1 MHRKAWSKHFAGVI
15 LLGAVMAL
23 AGCGSSSSNSGGSAP
38 GKASIKGQTITVLLP
53 YPIPKP
59 LLAQFTAQTGVN
71 VNLSVAAFDSV
82 HSKLIVANTANTYIA
97 DVTEVD
103 WSFTGQFATAKWYQP
118 LDNMLPANLVAD
130 LGNTESPFK
139 SGGHTYA
146 ACYSNDFR
154 MPIYNQKMFDA
165 AGIKQYPQTFAGLAA
180 AVAKLKASGIQHPIS
195 IPMAATEGGVTPWYL
210 LTLAMGGQLFDA
222 NYQPQFGTPG
232 SAGNKA
238 LQFEVDAVKNGWV
251 SPGSVTLDDTPAYD
265 KFVAGAS
272 ASEFAS
278 SPGNLPTANDPKMS
292 SIAGH
297 VKGALVPGINGPG
310 SSFGLPEGLGIPVT
324 AQHKDAALAFIK
336 WFGQTNTAVELY
348 KGAGFLP
355 CEASALKQL
364 TTTHQLY
371 SGDVIQAELHH
382 VVSLFP
388 SGAPKWYS
396 QFSSDAQGAVN
407 SAVKGGTSVS
417 AALSNLAKQAS
428 ALAKGSS

>member
-1 MHRKAWSKHFAGVI
+1 MHRTGRFKGLAAVV
-15 LLGAVMAL
+15 LLGVVMAL
-23 AGCGSSSSNSGGSAP
+23 AACGSSSSGGGFTAS

-53 YPIPKP
+53 YNIPKA
-59 LLAQFTAQTGVN
+59 LLAQFTAQTGVK
-71 VNLSVAAFDSV
+71 VNLSVAAFDAV

-103 WSFTGQFATAKWYQP
+103 WSFTGQFATAKWYEP
-118 LDNMLPANLVAD
+118 LDKVLPANLVAD
-130 LGNTESPFK
+130 LGNTQSPFK

-165 AGIKQYPQTFAGLAA
+165 AGIKKYPQTFTGLAA
-180 AVAKLKASGIQHPIS
+180 AIAKLKASGIQYPLS

-222 NYQPQFGTPG
+222 NYKPQFGTPG

-251 SPGSVTLDDTPAYD
+251 SPGAVTLDNTPTYD

-272 ASEFAS
+272 ATYFAS
-278 SPGNLPTANDPKMS
+278 GPGDLATANDPKMS

-297 VKGALVPGINGPG
+297 VQGALVPGINGPG
-310 SSFGLPEGLGIPVT
+310 TSFGLPEGLGIPVT
-324 AQHKDAALAFIK
+324 AQHKDAAAAFIE
-336 WFGQTNTAVELY
+336 WFGQTNTAAALY

-355 CEASALKQL
+355 CEASALNQL
-364 TTTHQLY
+364 TQTHQLH

-396 QFSSDAQGAVN
+396 RFSSDAQGAVN
-407 SAVKGGTSVS
+407 SAAKGQTSVS
-417 AALSNLAKQAS
+417 AALATLAKQAS
-428 ALAKGSS
+428 ALARGSS